1 METKSGSKLMPY
13 ENIISNFKSP
23 YDSIFMSKVGS
34 NTKGKRKDDSPFTI
48 GHERTN
54 SNQEKKKVKTYLDM
68 VNKSREEMLM
78 AGGKKYA
85 STNPR

>member
-1 METKSGSKLMPY
+1 
-13 ENIISNFKSP
+13 
-23 YDSIFMSKVGS
+23 MSKVGS
-34 NTKGKRKDDSPFTI
+34 NTKGKRKDESPFMM

-78 AGGKKYA
+78 AGGKKYT